1 MPRWILRGLATLLA
15 AAGLALAW
23 DVATYDA
30 AAWRADYVHLR
41 TELAQGYA
49 NLDWMVER
57 RGLDPVALDA
67 ATDRA
72 IADAHSRLR
81 AMLALRDFVAA
92 FDDPHLR
99 LVGRDGR
106 EIAARPDPGPPV
118 PRLPVASCAEAGY
131 EEQGRDFSPAV
142 QHLPGWTLLGG
153 GEFPNGLAG
162 DLGTLRIASF
172 GEDRYLGSCRAVF
185 RPGMDERA
193 LQLAVRARLQQSL
206 TSTISDLQ
214 ARGARRLLVDVTGN
228 GGGTEW
234 VGEVI
239 ALFTDRAL
247 SRASSR
253 IVAPA
258 CDRSGIW
265 RGEAVCPVFAGAGET
280 ATMQGTGAWTGP
292 LWILMDRRTGSA
304 TEDFVV
310 WLQQNGVARTLGER
324 TAGAGCGYVGGGGRI
339 RLQAAPFD
347 VMAPNCARF
356 LRDGT
361 NEVEGIAP
369 DIGISLSGGGAAQQ
383 AAALWAAIGAAPAR

>member
-1 MPRWILRGLATLLA
+1 MLLA

-30 AAWRADYVHLR
+30 TAWRADYVHLR
-41 TELAQGYA
+41 MELAQGYA
-49 NLDWMVER
+49 NLDWMVGH

-72 IADAHSRLR
+72 IADAHSRIR
-81 AMLALRDFVAA
+81 AMLALRDFVEA

-99 LVGRDGR
+99 LVRRDR
-106 EIAARPDPGPPV
+106 ERVVAQPDPVQSARP
-118 PRLPVASCAEAGY
+118 PVASCANAGY
-131 EEQGRDFSPAV
+131 SEEGRDFSPAV
-142 QHLPGWTLLGG
+142 RRLPGWTPLGG
-153 GEFPNGLAG
+153 GEFPTGLAG
-162 DLGTLRIASF
+162 DLGTL
-172 GEDRYLGSCRAVF
+172 CRAVF
-185 RPGMDERA
+185 RPGMDKRA

-214 ARGARRLLVDVTGN
+214 ARGARRLLVDVTRN

-239 ALFTDRAL
+239 ALFTDREL

-253 IVAPA
+253 VVAPA

-280 ATMQGTGAWTGP
+280 STMQGTGAWTGP
-292 LWILMDRRTGSA
+292 VWILMDRRTGSA

-324 TAGAGCGYVGGGGRI
+324 TAGAGCGYVDGGGRI
-339 RLQAAPFD
+339 RLRTAPFD

-369 DIGISLSGGGAAQQ
+369 DIGISLAGGGDAQQ
-383 AAALWAAIGAAPAR
+383 AAALWAAIDAAPMR